1 MVNVPYTK
9 QDLCLPILL
18 KVEQL
23 EKEHISALEEI
34 NARHEQEKITLHA
47 QFEQEKITLQNEFE
61 LKLEA
66 SNVNHSCKIEALQ
79 QQISELKQKG
89 MMLCI
94 IRLM

>member
-1 MVNVPYTK
+1 MPYTK
-9 QDLCLPILL
+9 QHLCLPILL

-34 NARHEQEKITLHA
+34 NARHEQEKITLQA

-66 SNVNHSCKIEALQ
+66 SNVNHSCKIEVLQ
-79 QQISELKQKG
+79 QQISKLKQKG
-89 MMLCI
+89 MILCI
-94 IRLM
+94 IRSM